1 MARTNHC
8 IPAHPLLLFSSHMVA
23 LTFTPEMTWLTRLE
37 RCRECCREM
46 QGCIV
51 QALHSTCAEWGIFW
65 GVKHLQ
71 HSDIVSLFMSL
82 QIVFQAC
89 RRAGPWC
96 RIPTLDPGFFW
107 VFYFGVGFFL
117 SLKSYLHIRL
127 DCDSCRFS
135 NSSGRLPIQKRNND
149 SDFSDEPMCLCEMF
163 TSPCCLDNR
172 DLCFACLLGG
182 TKRNWFNLEE
192 RRFCLDVRKNF
203 LADMGA
209 RAQLRTMCHWGLSR
223 RGWAAAARAAAPGL
237 GCALNTLLKFLSL
250 VLWFTLCKP

>member
-1 MARTNHC
+1 MTLFHC
-8 IPAHPLLLFSSHMVA
+8 LCPCRLCFKHAEGQVPDVGYLLWILDSS
-23 LTFTPEMTWLTRLE
+23 
-37 RCRECCREM
+37 
-46 QGCIV
+46 
-51 QALHSTCAEWGIFW
+51 
-65 GVKHLQ
+65 
-71 HSDIVSLFMSL
+71 
-82 QIVFQAC
+82 
-89 RRAGPWC
+89 
-96 RIPTLDPGFFW
+96 GFF
-107 VFYFGVGFFL
+107 VLVLGFFL

-163 TSPCCLDNR
+163 TSPCCLDNT

-209 RAQLRTMCHWGLSR
+209 RAQLRTMCH
-223 RGWAAAARAAAPGL
+223 
-237 GCALNTLLKFLSL
+237 
-250 VLWFTLCKP
+250 